1 MENPQIVVDA
11 AVSGIDP
18 VEFGSGVVWRARAL
32 TAFAGLVGGRG
43 GNQSDAAG
51 AERLGQRLKWHFGVM
66 RPAIRRGITERQI
79 ILADPLQYR
88 GSAHLLQE
96 QTRSRAPLGS
106 SDPSLVTE
114 RSTAEADRGWKST
127 SGLLGEVRGLQYR
140 TGSGVLQRQ

>member
-79 ILADPLQYR
+79 IVADPLHIGDR
-88 GSAHLLQE
+88 RILFGSKPEARLRLGHPISLL
-96 QTRSRAPLGS
+96 
-106 SDPSLVTE
+106 
-114 RSTAEADRGWKST
+114 
-127 SGLLGEVRGLQYR
+127 
-140 TGSGVLQRQ
+140 